1 MRLKLYHDLLANARA
16 WNWILLALV
25 AGLVIALIANGFF
38 RRTVILHVAPTTI
51 AKDYWASASQSSDEY
66 KKQIALSLIPYV
78 ADVSPASVRLGHST
92 FLRYVAAESYGRLS
106 EALGVDEEYIIKYN
120 LNRHFT
126 PEYARVM
133 GDEVILGGRE
143 TRYIGHVKVAEE
155 DREYRLVLKTVGW
168 QVQVVDLTAGL
179 FTRRE
184 SQAAPSTATSHPV
197 PAPPAPPANPG
208 S

>member
-1 MRLKLYHDLLANARA
+1 MRLTIYQDRLANART
-16 WNWILLALV
+16 WNWILLVLV
-25 AGLVIALIANGFF
+25 VGLVIALIANGIF

-78 ADVSPASVRLGHST
+78 ADVSPASVRLGHAT
-92 FLRYVAAESYGRLS
+92 FLRYVAAEAYGRLS
-106 EALGVDEEYIIKYN
+106 EALGVDEEYIVKYN

-126 PEYARVM
+126 PEYARVLD
-133 GDEVILGGRE
+133 DEVILGGRE
-143 TRYIGHVKVAEE
+143 TRYIGRVKVAEE

-168 QVQVVDLTAGL
+168 QIQVVDLTAGL

-184 SQAAPSTATSHPV
+184 SQAAPSTDAPRPV
-197 PAPPAPPANPG
+197 PAPTAPAANPG